1 MESWRERGFVPDS
14 DSEVDFDSQES
25 KVVNGRFEDVDG
37 GTGEVVA
44 PTAKLTV
51 PAAHDEA
58 NEGDSDGPG
67 DDGTDSVQNV
77 VLGSKDIGERT
88 PAVDKAEE
96 DSTMVDVR
104 KETSKG
110 DSGSVQGNQKNPAS
124 QNAPATRKVAD
135 SSSSSSGVTA
145 TNPST
150 PSTPRTQPQAGIWD
164 IPSSPDELQFDLQP
178 SRRRITYF
186 SKRKDSETQKNSP
199 TIDEAGTQLLNE
211 NDNISP
217 LSSPLSSLHSIRIG
231 EDDDSL
237 RDRQEGQKGTEITE
251 SQAPQ
256 NRDEPLLPFEIPDH
270 ILQEM
275 SQPMRRSLRQ
285 RNPIQLHPYLLE
297 DAKYRSLMKARGL
310 KPVRVPLHQ
319 AVHDTADE
327 SQSKDFE
334 PPSSSPVEDFQFPPS
349 SPTMDQPLPD
359 RHVHK
364 DSLHRRGLLADP
376 QLQGHLANGPD
387 ARPSKRRRVSRPED
401 AERRSLRNAA
411 RPKVVI
417 CQSPARPENN
427 SIYNIPSPPRSGSIS
442 STQTSQQAEG
452 FRFPLGFTPP
462 TLTTPVTEPRVN
474 GRNTLDSDMTDWLAG
489 PDEQV
494 SVDGGATNQS
504 QPNSDVDEGAP
515 EEDDEQVAVRALQR
529 KIKGVLP
536 ASWLRLD
543 QKNQKQGN
551 LPSTQRQRDRLA
563 SHRTEN
569 AKGVARKITKKNDS
583 RMVSTA
589 REPLASLSHLADD
602 DSGESTGAEGDMPA
616 DAHKKLAELFE
627 LDLPID
633 DDIAGDDIPEY
644 DHIDYMFPPIPRG
657 PTGPRSRKPS
667 EKRQR
672 TETGG
677 SHSHSHTKRPRLKRQ
692 TRITDPEY
700 GARNRKE
707 RAAPR
712 RLPRL
717 GILDAPDVAHRPRNE
732 QPQFLR
738 VAARGARSRKDMGRR
753 SPSRKFIKLG
763 SRLDTEDANK
773 ALGEWRKGK
782 LRQTQLPQIQTKLY
796 ARQPLLDRPV
806 NQSGVV
812 TNHSPHSK
820 ERGFLSDPKR
830 TAQVDMTDDALDETP
845 PDVPAIAPATEMD
858 ISSRPTPA
866 SGQQGRKW
874 VIRRNFAVSSL
885 KRDGPRPAEPEI
897 ADSGRNSASPSL
909 FQKTLALLNRDYRH
923 KPPTHRSL
931 PLHRYLANSLTPSL
945 PTKVQSDVSDEIPN
959 AATDASPTP
968 PSHNRRRQLKKRPPR
983 RLDLGALDSQG
994 LDTRASVAIMP
1005 ADGVVLGNSRSTIST
1020 GNGLK
1025 SFRRTYT
1032 VDFDIT
1038 PLCAGTFFHESTF
1051 IGSGQFSRSLKVE
1064 SRNMD
1069 VKSGLSRI
1077 KLRDQ
1082 CFRWGPWN
1090 DTVSSELGQV
1100 FDVMTEEIEKAAS
1113 ETAASVDQGTASH
1126 DACALYRSL
1135 VQYVTEH
1142 LSFEDPI
1149 DRMGFVKRTRSL
1161 IAKLNEQL
1169 SVMVLSDERQRDYLT
1184 QAASY
1189 NLVFANQAF
1198 QVACHAL
1205 VDGKL
1210 VHEISDMVKFAARR
1224 VLGFIAS
1231 RKAQIQMRRFLED
1244 SKYPTKREAG
1254 IQADQSVI
1262 EAYVIVRHVLQSM
1275 DELKGC
1281 FGELIA
1287 EAYLSARGNL
1297 SNSSDIDGFEDGWQS
1312 LFTTLPLNEFDSSGL
1327 VRIGAR
1333 FREAHDNWLMVKRL
1347 LSPVLDNYDTNAET
1361 QPISCNNYCRAL
1373 FRRCYHLIN
1382 GWGWRDCRPIM
1393 QLLYDFFAKRHLYDL
1408 KLEESYKSPSF
1419 LDELDRS
1426 PSFDVQPGDPS
1437 YHIFLKILATG
1448 LRFLPLSC
1456 DKKQIRNFAWR
1467 LLPNHDG
1474 RYPKEKPI
1482 SQSDLDAVRNHHDL
1496 LCTLYFAVPDGC
1508 RPRLEIIKTLVEPAI
1523 SHRETCNISI
1533 RAWSRLVRFKLSTD
1547 EDLSGLE
1554 PFADWHCYFLSEFLK
1569 QHSLARKEIEAQNAI
1584 EKSFSHEE
1592 VEKTISQNQRQIES
1606 LLTMALGVLQNAV
1619 RAAPTLEHARV
1630 VVSKAPIQAILGLF
1644 NPRVARV
1651 NAVVS
1656 EALQVIIAYLQKC
1669 NTNPVP
1675 AAKTTTVPV
1684 DEDSQEYG
1692 DWTDIEAIYGDESP
1706 PVGTGVEHVG
1716 SVFLPGVS
1724 RLVSNCFGEDHCPE
1738 DAILLNVV
1746 DCWTSIASVL
1756 VKHGLKHWDN
1766 YLGRYDGESWSS
1778 LRSTV
1783 QTRKFTPLFLASCIE
1798 RDPQCLSECRLLIL
1812 SMWLSS
1818 LVERISMLKFQHRL
1832 TEALLN
1838 LDTTD
1843 PLLHNLPFS
1852 KDRQIDRYSISLED
1866 LSQRR
1871 LSLLSSLLSNM
1882 RVHVQ
1887 DLEDT
1892 ESRELSSTRRD
1903 YRELIQRMMAS
1914 MKANYQELGNGGAS
1928 AQGAYVDFV
1937 HRIVG
1942 FLQQYSRDI
1951 CPIDSFFTDPTSFPL
1966 PSADPT
1972 YIVARLKSYEPKLCS
1987 EKVVKTLIV
1996 FVQGVSERAAIDGQ
2010 QVYLVDQLHKS
2021 MADIYETGDPCKPT
2035 LRAVLLQCVFSAYI
2049 ECAFSNPAAW
2059 LFSRPIIQTVSLVF
2073 KDLLFFMDIT
2083 DAMCRSSVL
2092 AILGSVFRSS
2102 YQAVRYITG
2111 TPRMLTDSAVIATL
2125 TSLVEMITSAIP
2137 VVDYIDRATDAGG
2150 CAVSQIGALRGLV
2163 LFVAS
2168 SLREQPLES
2177 EVLGVVHSFKAFDND
2192 DTTNPAVPSFFRDLR
2207 NAATHELQ
2215 AYLNDSWSRHQGK
2228 YYFTRRGGHQPQ
2240 EVQLEPSV
2248 AAEIERTPVA
2258 AFNQAVQT
2266 FLDTVRAVDL
2276 FDEAD

>member
-25 KVVNGRFEDVDG
+25 EVVNGWVEDGDG
-37 GTGEVVA
+37 GTDEVVA
-44 PTAKLTV
+44 PNAKLAA
-51 PAAHDEA
+51 PAHDEA
-58 NEGDSDGPG
+58 SQGERDGAG
-67 DDGTDSVQNV
+67 DDGIDKVQDV
-77 VLGSKDIGERT
+77 VLDSNDTEEST

-96 DSTMVDVR
+96 DSTMLDVR
-104 KETSKG
+104 KKTSQG
-110 DSGSVQGNQKNPAS
+110 DSGSVQGNQGSAAQS
-124 QNAPATRKVAD
+124 TPATRKMAD

-145 TNPST
+145 TNPNT

-186 SKRKDSETQKNSP
+186 SKRKDSQTQKNPP
-199 TIDEAGTQLLNE
+199 TIDEAETQLVTD
-211 NDNISP
+211 NDDISP
-217 LSSPLSSLHSIRIG
+217 LSSPPSSLHSIRLG
-231 EDDDSL
+231 EDDDSS
-237 RDRQEGQKGTEITE
+237 RDRQEGQKETETAE
-251 SQAPQ
+251 TQAPQ
-256 NRDEPLLPFEIPDH
+256 DREEPLPHFELPEA

-275 SQPMRRSLRQ
+275 SQPMRRALRQ

-327 SQSKDFE
+327 SQTKDFE

-349 SPTMDQPLPD
+349 SPALPD
-359 RHVHK
+359 RHDHK
-364 DSLHRRGLLADP
+364 DFLHRRGRLDP
-376 QLQGHLANGPD
+376 QVQSHFGSRTE

-401 AERRSLRNAA
+401 ADRPSLKHVPQ
-411 RPKVVI
+411 PKVVI
-417 CQSPARPENN
+417 GQSSPARPENN
-427 SIYNIPSPPRSGSIS
+427 SLFNIPSPPRSGSIS
-442 STQTSQQAEG
+442 STQTSQHVEG

-462 TLTTPVTEPRVN
+462 TLTTPVTEPRNAINSDVMDWST
-474 GRNTLDSDMTDWLAG
+474 GLDD
-489 PDEQV
+489 QV
-494 SVDGGATNQS
+494 SVDGGSATNQS
-504 QPNSDVDEGAP
+504 QPNSDIDEDAP
-515 EEDDEQVAVRALQR
+515 QEDDEQVAVRALQR

-543 QKNQKQGN
+543 QKNQRQEN

-563 SHRTEN
+563 SYRTEN
-569 AKGVARKITKKNDS
+569 AKGVARKITRKNDS
-583 RMVSTA
+583 RMDSTA

-602 DSGESTGAEGDMPA
+602 DSGDSTGAEEDMPA
-616 DAHKKLAELFE
+616 VDGHKKLAELFE
-627 LDLPID
+627 LDFPFD
-633 DDIAGDDIPEY
+633 EDIAGDDIPEY
-644 DHIDYMFPPIPRG
+644 DHIDYMFPPMPRG
-657 PTGPRSRKPS
+657 PTGPRNRKPGK
-667 EKRQR
+667 KRQR

-677 SHSHSHTKRPRLKRQ
+677 SVSHSQSKRPRLTRQ

-700 GARNRKE
+700 GARKE
-707 RAAPR
+707 RHAPR
-712 RLPRL
+712 HLPRL

-732 QPQFLR
+732 QPLFLR
-738 VAARGARSRKDMGRR
+738 VAARRARSRKDMGRR

-782 LRQTQLPQIQTKLY
+782 LRQTQLPQVQTKLH

-806 NQSGVV
+806 NRSGG
-812 TNHSPHSK
+812 TNHNPHLK
-820 ERGFLSDPKR
+820 ERGSLPDPKR
-830 TAQVDMTDDALDETP
+830 TTQVDLTDDALDETH
-845 PDVPAIAPATEMD
+845 PDLPAIAPTTERD
-858 ISSRPTPA
+858 ISSRQKPS

-874 VIRRNFAVSSL
+874 VVRRNFAVSSL
-885 KRDGPRPAEPEI
+885 KRNGPRPAEPEI
-897 ADSGRNSASPSL
+897 TDPSRISASPSL

-923 KPPTHRSL
+923 KHVSHPTHRSL
-931 PLHRYLANSLTPSL
+931 PLGRYLANSLTPPL
-945 PTKVQSDVSDEIPN
+945 PTSVQSDVPAEISN
-959 AATDASPTP
+959 AATDASPRAP
-968 PSHNRRRQLKKRPPR
+968 GHNRQRQLRKRPPR
-983 RLDLGALDSQG
+983 RLDLGALDSQRF
-994 LDTRASVAIMP
+994 DTGDSVTITP
-1005 ADGVVLGNSRSTIST
+1005 TDGVILEDSHSTIST
-1020 GNGLK
+1020 GNRLK

-1038 PLCAGTFFHESTF
+1038 PLCPGTFFHESTF
-1051 IGSGQFSRSLKVE
+1051 IGSGQFSRCLKVE

-1069 VKSGLSRI
+1069 VKAGLSHI

-1100 FDVMTEEIEKAAS
+1100 FDFMIEEIDTKAAAEIATS
-1113 ETAASVDQGTASH
+1113 IDQGTASH
-1126 DACALYRSL
+1126 GACALYRSL

-1142 LSFEDPI
+1142 LAFEDPI
-1149 DRMGFVKRTRSL
+1149 DRMGFVKRAQGL

-1169 SVMVLSDERQRDYLT
+1169 TAMVLDEHHRNYLT
-1184 QAASY
+1184 QMASY
-1189 NLVFANQAF
+1189 NLVFASQTF
-1198 QVACHAL
+1198 QLARHAL
-1205 VDGKL
+1205 IDVKIANEVSEMVKL
-1210 VHEISDMVKFAARR
+1210 VAGR

-1231 RKAQIQMRRFLED
+1231 RTAQIQMRTFLQD
-1244 SKYPTKREAG
+1244 NKSPTKREAG

-1287 EAYLSARGNL
+1287 EAYLSAAGDF
-1297 SNSSDIDGFEDGWQS
+1297 SNSRDIDGFESGWRS
-1312 LFTTLPLNEFDSSGL
+1312 LFTTLPLNEFDACGL

-1333 FREAHDNWLMVKRL
+1333 FRESHDNWLMVKRL
-1347 LSPVLDNYDTNAET
+1347 LSPVLDNYDINAAT
-1361 QPISCNNYCRAL
+1361 QPISCNNYCKAL

-1393 QLLYDFFAKRHLYDL
+1393 QLLYDFFAKQHLYDL
-1408 KLEESYKSPSF
+1408 KLEESYKSPAF
-1419 LDELDRS
+1419 LDELDRN

-1448 LRFLPLSC
+1448 LRFLALSG

-1508 RPRLEIIKTLVEPAI
+1508 RPRLEIIKTLVDPAI

-1547 EDLSGLE
+1547 EDVSGLE
-1554 PFADWHCYFLSEFLK
+1554 PFADWHCYLLSEFLK
-1569 QHSLARKEIEAQNAI
+1569 QHSLARKEIEAQNAL

-1606 LLTMALGVLQNAV
+1606 LLSMALGGLQNAV

-1630 VVSKAPIQAILGLF
+1630 LVSKVPVRAILGLF

-1651 NAVVS
+1651 NTVVS

-1669 NTNPVP
+1669 DASTVSGAKVP
-1675 AAKTTTVPV
+1675 TVPV

-1706 PVGTGVEHVG
+1706 PASKGVELVE
-1716 SVFLPGVS
+1716 SVFLPAVS

-1738 DAILLNVV
+1738 DAILQNVV

-1766 YLGRYDGESWSS
+1766 YLGPYDGESWSS

-1798 RDPQCLSECRLLIL
+1798 KDPQCLSECRLLIL

-1818 LVERISMLKFQHRL
+1818 LVERVSMLKFQHRL
-1832 TEALLN
+1832 TDALLN
-1838 LDTTD
+1838 LDTTNQ
-1843 PLLHNLPFS
+1843 LLHNLPFS
-1852 KDRQIDRYSISLED
+1852 KDRQNDRYSISLED

-1882 RVHVQ
+1882 RAHVQ

-1892 ESRELSSTRRD
+1892 ENRELSSTKRD

-2010 QVYLVDQLHKS
+2010 QVYLVDQLHTS
-2021 MADIYETGDPCKPT
+2021 MVDIYETGDPHKPT
-2035 LRAVLLQCVFSAYI
+2035 LRAILLQCVFSAYI
-2049 ECAFSNPAAW
+2049 ESAFTNPAAW
-2059 LFSRPIIQTVSLVF
+2059 LLSRPIIQTVSLVF
-2073 KDLLFFMDIT
+2073 KDLLFSMDIT
-2083 DAMCRSSVL
+2083 DAMSRSSVL
-2092 AILGSVFRSS
+2092 ATLGAVFRSS
-2102 YQAVRYITG
+2102 CQAFRYTTG
-2111 TPRMLTDSAVIATL
+2111 NPRMLTDSTVIATL
-2125 TSLVEMITSAIP
+2125 TSLVEMITSALP
-2137 VVDYIDRATDAGG
+2137 VVDYIDRATDVGG

-2168 SLREQPLES
+2168 SLREQPLAS
-2177 EVLGVVHSFKAFDND
+2177 EVFDLQSSKAFDD
-2192 DTTNPAVPSFFRDLR
+2192 DNTTNPAVPSFFHDLR
-2207 NAATHELQ
+2207 TAATHELQ
-2215 AYLNDSWSRHQGK
+2215 AYLNDSWSQHQGK

-2248 AAEIERTPVA
+2248 AVEIEQTPVV
-2258 AFNQAVQT
+2258 AFDGAVQT
-2266 FLDTVRAVDL
+2266 FLDTVRALDL
-2276 FDEAD
+2276 FDEADPPAGSS

>member
-14 DSEVDFDSQES
+14 DSEVDFDSQEL
-25 KVVNGRFEDVDG
+25 KVVIGRFEDGDG
-37 GTGEVVA
+37 GTEEVVA
-44 PTAKLTV
+44 PNVKLTAL
-51 PAAHDEA
+51 AADDET
-58 NEGDSDGPG
+58 NEGELDDAG
-67 DDGTDSVQNV
+67 DDGINKAQNE
-77 VLGSKDIGERT
+77 VLGLKDAEERT
-88 PAVDKAEE
+88 SAIDKAEE
-96 DSTMVDVR
+96 DSATTVDSR
-104 KETSKG
+104 KKTSQS
-110 DSGSVQGNQKNPAS
+110 DSGSVQGNQKDPAS
-124 QNAPATRKVAD
+124 QSAPATAKVPN
-135 SSSSSSGVTA
+135 SSPSSGGVTA
-145 TNPST
+145 MNPSA
-150 PSTPRTQPQAGIWD
+150 PSTPRTQPHAAIWD

-178 SRRRITYF
+178 SRRLVTYF
-186 SKRKDSETQKNSP
+186 SKKKDPETQKNSP
-199 TIDEAGTQLLNE
+199 TIDEAETQLVNE

-217 LSSPLSSLHSIRIG
+217 LSSPLSSLHSISLG
-231 EDDDSL
+231 EDDESL
-237 RDRQEGQKGTEITE
+237 RDRPEGHKETATTET
-251 SQAPQ
+251 QAPQ
-256 NRDEPLLPFEIPDH
+256 NREEPLPPFESSDR

-319 AVHDTADE
+319 AVHETADE
-327 SQSKDFE
+327 SQIKDFE

-349 SPTMDQPLPD
+349 SPIIDHPLPD
-359 RHVHK
+359 RHIHK
-364 DSLHRRGLLADP
+364 ESSHRRGRVDP
-376 QLQGHLANGPD
+376 QFQDHLANRPD
-387 ARPSKRRRVSRPED
+387 ARPSKRRRVSRPRNTD
-401 AERRSLRNAA
+401 RRSLKHAPQ
-411 RPKVVI
+411 PKVVI
-417 CQSPARPENN
+417 GQSPARPEHE
-427 SIYNIPSPPRSGSIS
+427 SIFNIPSPPRSGSIS
-442 STQTSQQAEG
+442 STQTSQHAEG

-474 GRNTLDSDMTDWLAG
+474 ARNAINSDMTDWSAG
-489 PDEQV
+489 ADDHV
-494 SVDGGATNQS
+494 SVDGKSATNES
-504 QPNSDVDEGAP
+504 QPNSDVSEDSS
-515 EEDDEQVAVRALQR
+515 EEDDELAVVRALQR

-543 QKNQKQGN
+543 QKNQKQGH

-563 SHRTEN
+563 SHRIEN

-583 RMVSTA
+583 RIDSTV

-602 DSGESTGAEGDMPA
+602 DSGESTGAEENMPGDA
-616 DAHKKLAELFE
+616 YKKLAELFE
-627 LDLPID
+627 LDLPFD
-633 DDIAGDDIPEY
+633 DDTAGDDIPESDY
-644 DHIDYMFPPIPRG
+644 VDYMFPPMPRG
-657 PTGPRSRKPS
+657 PTGPRTRNSGK
-667 EKRQR
+667 KRQR
-672 TETGG
+672 TERGS
-677 SHSHSHTKRPRLKRQ
+677 SHSHSRHKRPRLKRQ
-692 TRITDPEY
+692 TRITDPQY
-700 GARNRKE
+700 GARKE

-712 RLPRL
+712 QPPRL
-717 GILDAPDVAHRPRNE
+717 SILDAPDVAYRPRNE

-738 VAARGARSRKDMGRR
+738 VAARRARSRRDMGRR

-763 SRLDTEDANK
+763 SRLDTEDANRV
-773 ALGEWRKGK
+773 LGEWWKGK
-782 LRQTQLPQIQTKLY
+782 LRQTQLPRIQTERY
-796 ARQPLLDRPV
+796 MRQPLLDRPV
-806 NQSGVV
+806 NQSGVGA
-812 TNHSPHSK
+812 NHSPHSK
-820 ERGFLSDPKR
+820 RSFSPDPKR
-830 TAQVDMTDDALDETP
+830 IAQVDLTDDTPDEAQ
-845 PDVPAIAPATEMD
+845 PDVSTIAAITERD
-858 ISSRPTPA
+858 ISSRLKPT

-874 VIRRNFAVSSL
+874 VIRRNFAISSL
-885 KRDGPRPAEPEI
+885 KRTGPRPVEPEI
-897 ADSGRNSASPSL
+897 TDAGRNSASPSL

-923 KPPTHRSL
+923 KHLTHRSL
-931 PLHRYLANSLTPSL
+931 PLHRYLANSLTSSL
-945 PTKVQSDVSDEIPN
+945 PTKVQSDVSAGIPN
-959 AATDASPTP
+959 PATDASPTAT
-968 PSHNRRRQLKKRPPR
+968 SHNKRRQLKKRPPR

-994 LDTRASVAIMP
+994 VDTRDSGTSMP
-1005 ADGVVLGNSRSTIST
+1005 TDSLVLESSRSTTST
-1020 GNGLK
+1020 SNGLK

-1038 PLCAGTFFHESTF
+1038 PLCPGTFFHESTF
-1051 IGSGQFSRSLKVE
+1051 VGSGQFSRSLKVQ

-1069 VKSGLSRI
+1069 VKTGLARI

-1082 CFRWGPWN
+1082 IFRWGAWN

-1100 FDVMTEEIEKAAS
+1100 FDVIIEEIEKTVS
-1113 ETAASVDQGTASH
+1113 ETATNIDQGPASR

-1135 VQYVTEH
+1135 VQYTTEH
-1142 LSFEDPI
+1142 LTFEDPI
-1149 DRMGFVKRTRSL
+1149 DRLGFVKRVQSL

-1169 SVMVLSDERQRDYLT
+1169 TVALSDERHRDYLT
-1184 QAASY
+1184 QLASY
-1189 NLVFANQAF
+1189 NLVFASQAF
-1198 QVACHAL
+1198 QVACHPL
-1205 VDGKL
+1205 VDRKIA
-1210 VHEISDMVKFAARR
+1210 HESSDMVKFAARR
-1224 VLGFIAS
+1224 VLGFVGS
-1231 RKAQIQMRRFLED
+1231 RMAQLQMRTFLQNNK
-1244 SKYPTKREAG
+1244 SPTKREAG
-1254 IQADQSVI
+1254 IRADQSAL

-1287 EAYLSARGNL
+1287 EAYLSAGGDL
-1297 SNSSDIDGFEDGWQS
+1297 SNSSDIDGFENGWLS
-1312 LFTTLPLNEFDSSGL
+1312 LFISLPLNEFDSCGL

-1333 FREAHDNWLMVKRL
+1333 FQEAHDNWLMVKRL

-1408 KLEESYKSPSF
+1408 KLEESFKSPSF
-1419 LDELDRS
+1419 LDELDRN

-1437 YHIFLKILATG
+1437 FHIFLKILATG
-1448 LRFLPLSC
+1448 LRFLPLFC

-1496 LCTLYFAVPDGC
+1496 LCTLFFAVPDGC
-1508 RPRLEIIKTLVEPAI
+1508 RPRLEIIKTLVDPAI

-1554 PFADWHCYFLSEFLK
+1554 PFADWLCYFLGEFLR
-1569 QHSLARKEIEAQNAI
+1569 QHSIARKEIEAQNII
-1584 EKSFSHEE
+1584 ERFSQEE

-1606 LLTMALGVLQNAV
+1606 LLTIALGGLQSAV
-1619 RAAPTLEHARV
+1619 RASPTLEHARV
-1630 VVSKAPIQAILGLF
+1630 VLCKAPIRAILGLF
-1644 NPRVARV
+1644 NPRVARL
-1651 NAVVS
+1651 NTVVS

-1669 NTNPVP
+1669 NENPVA
-1675 AAKTTTVPV
+1675 AAKTTAVPV

-1692 DWTDIEAIYGDESP
+1692 DWTDIEAIYGGESP
-1706 PVGTGVEHVG
+1706 PVSRGVEHVE
-1716 SVFLPGVS
+1716 SIFLPAVS
-1724 RLVSNCFGEDHCPE
+1724 RLVSNCFGEDYCPE
-1738 DAILLNVV
+1738 DATLLKVV

-1766 YLGRYDGESWSS
+1766 YLGHYDGESWSS

-1798 RDPQCLSECRLLIL
+1798 KDPECLSECRHLIL

-1818 LVERISMLKFQHRL
+1818 LVERVSMLKFQHRL

-1838 LDTTD
+1838 LDTMN

-1852 KDRQIDRYSISLED
+1852 KDRQNDRYSISLDD
-1866 LSQRR
+1866 LGQRR

-1882 RVHVQ
+1882 RAHVQ
-1887 DLEDT
+1887 GLEDT

-1914 MKANYQELGNGGAS
+1914 MKANYQELGSGGAS

-1951 CPIDSFFTDPTSFPL
+1951 CPIDPFFTDPTSFPL

-2010 QVYLVDQLHKS
+2010 QVYLVDQLHTS

-2059 LFSRPIIQTVSLVF
+2059 LLSRPIIQTVSLVF
-2073 KDLLFFMDIT
+2073 RDLLFFMDIT

-2092 AILGSVFRSS
+2092 ASLGAVFRSS
-2102 YQAVRYITG
+2102 YQAFQYITG
-2111 TPRMLTDSAVIATL
+2111 YPLMPTDSTVIATL
-2125 TSLVEMITSAIP
+2125 TSLVEMVTSAIQ
-2137 VVDYIDRATDAGG
+2137 VVDYIDRATDMGG
-2150 CAVSQIGALRGLV
+2150 CVISQIGALRELV
-2163 LFVAS
+2163 LFVTS
-2168 SLREQPLES
+2168 SLREQSLAS
-2177 EVLGVVHSFKAFDND
+2177 EVMDRGHSSKVFDNVH
-2192 DTTNPAVPSFFRDLR
+2192 TTNHAVPSFFHDLR
-2207 NAATHELQ
+2207 TAATHELQ
-2215 AYLNDSWSRHQGK
+2215 AYLSDSWSQHQGK

-2240 EVQLEPSV
+2240 EVHLEPSV
-2248 AAEIERTPVA
+2248 AAEIESTPVA
-2258 AFNQAVQT
+2258 AFDQAVQT

>member
-25 KVVNGRFEDVDG
+25 KVVNGRVEDGDG
-37 GTGEVVA
+37 GTEEVVT
-44 PTAKLTV
+44 PNAKLTA
-51 PAAHDEA
+51 PAAHEEA
-58 NEGDSDGPG
+58 NEGERDGAG
-67 DDGTDSVQNV
+67 DDGTDEAQNV
-77 VLGSKDIGERT
+77 VLGSKDTEEST
-88 PAVDKAEE
+88 PTVEKAEE
-96 DSTMVDVR
+96 DSTMVDRSMPAAR
-104 KETSKG
+104 K
-110 DSGSVQGNQKNPAS
+110 A
-124 QNAPATRKVAD
+124 AD

-186 SKRKDSETQKNSP
+186 SKRKDPEPQKNSP
-199 TIDEAGTQLLNE
+199 TINEAETQLVNE

-217 LSSPLSSLHSIRIG
+217 LSSPLSYLHSIRLG

-237 RDRQEGQKGTEITE
+237 RGRQEGQKGTEATE
-251 SQAPQ
+251 TQAPQ
-256 NRDEPLLPFEIPDH
+256 NREEPLLPFEIPDH

-310 KPVRVPLHQ
+310 KPVRVPHHQ

-327 SQSKDFE
+327 SQSKEFE
-334 PPSSSPVEDFQFPPS
+334 PPSSSPIEDFQFPPS
-349 SPTMDQPLPD
+349 SPAMDPPLPD
-359 RHVHK
+359 RYVHE
-364 DSLHRRGLLADP
+364 DSLHRRGRLDS
-376 QLQGHLANGPD
+376 QGHLADRPD

-401 AERRSLRNAA
+401 AERRSLKHALQ
-411 RPKVVI
+411 PKVVI

-427 SIYNIPSPPRSGSIS
+427 SVFNIPSPPRSGSLS
-442 STQTSQQAEG
+442 STQTSQHAEG

-474 GRNTLDSDMTDWLAG
+474 GRNAINSDMTDWLAG
-489 PDEQV
+489 ADDQV
-494 SVDGGATNQS
+494 SVDGEATNQS
-504 QPNSDVDEGAP
+504 QLNSDVDEDAP

-543 QKNQKQGN
+543 QKNQRQEN

-569 AKGVARKITKKNDS
+569 AKGVAKKITKKNDS
-583 RMVSTA
+583 RMASTA

-602 DSGESTGAEGDMPA
+602 DSGESTGAEEDMPA
-616 DAHKKLAELFE
+616 VDAHKKLAELFE
-627 LDLPID
+627 LDFPFD
-633 DDIAGDDIPEY
+633 DDIAGDDIPES

-657 PTGPRSRKPS
+657 PTDPRSRKPGK
-667 EKRQR
+667 KRQR
-672 TETGG
+672 TETGS

-700 GARNRKE
+700 GARKE
-707 RAAPR
+707 RDAPR

-717 GILDAPDVAHRPRNE
+717 GILDAPDVAHRPREE

-738 VAARGARSRKDMGRR
+738 VAARRARSRKDMGRR

-773 ALGEWRKGK
+773 SLGEWRKGK
-782 LRQTQLPQIQTKLY
+782 LRQTQLPQVQTKLY
-796 ARQPLLDRPV
+796 ARPPLLDRPV
-806 NQSGVV
+806 NQSAVV
-812 TNHSPHSK
+812 ANHNPHSK
-820 ERGFLSDPKR
+820 ERGFLPGPKR
-830 TAQVDMTDDALDETP
+830 AAQVDLTDVAPDETRP
-845 PDVPAIAPATEMD
+845 EVPAIAPTTEKD
-858 ISSRPTPA
+858 ISSRPKPA
-866 SGQQGRKW
+866 SEQQGRKW

-885 KRDGPRPAEPEI
+885 KRNGPRPAEPEI
-897 ADSGRNSASPSL
+897 TDASRNSASPSL
-909 FQKTLALLNRDYRH
+909 FQKTLAQLNRDYRH
-923 KPPTHRSL
+923 KHPTHRSL

-945 PTKVQSDVSDEIPN
+945 PTGVQSDVPAEIPN
-959 AATDASPTP
+959 AATDALPTTP
-968 PSHNRRRQLKKRPPR
+968 GHNRRRQLKKRPPR
-983 RLDLGALDSQG
+983 RLDLAALDGQEV
-994 LDTRASVAIMP
+994 DTRDSVTIIP
-1005 ADGVVLGNSRSTIST
+1005 ADGVVLENSRPTISN

-1038 PLCAGTFFHESTF
+1038 PLCPGTFFHETTF

-1069 VKSGLSRI
+1069 AKTDLSRI
-1077 KLRDQ
+1077 KLGDQ
-1082 CFRWGPWN
+1082 CFRWGSWN

-1100 FDVMTEEIEKAAS
+1100 FDVMIEEIETNAAS
-1113 ETAASVDQGTASH
+1113 EIATGIGQETASP
-1126 DACALYRSL
+1126 DVCALYRSL

-1142 LSFEDPI
+1142 LAFEDPI
-1149 DRMGFVKRTRSL
+1149 DRMGFVKRSQSL

-1169 SVMVLSDERQRDYLT
+1169 TAMVLSDERQRDYLT
-1184 QAASY
+1184 RIASY
-1189 NLVFANQAF
+1189 NLVFASQTF
-1198 QVACHAL
+1198 QVARHAL
-1205 VDGKL
+1205 VDGKIAY
-1210 VHEISDMVKFAARR
+1210 EISDLVKFAARR

-1231 RKAQIQMRRFLED
+1231 RTAQIQMRTFLQD
-1244 SKYPTKREAG
+1244 NKSLTNREAG
-1254 IQADQSVI
+1254 IQADQSAI
-1262 EAYVIVRHVLQSM
+1262 EAYVIVRHVLLSM
-1275 DELKGC
+1275 DELKRC
-1281 FGELIA
+1281 FDELIA
-1287 EAYLSARGNL
+1287 EAYLSAGGDS
-1297 SNSSDIDGFEDGWQS
+1297 SNSRDVDGFENGWQS
-1312 LFTTLPLNEFDSSGL
+1312 LFTTLPLNEFDSCGL

-1347 LSPVLDNYDTNAET
+1347 LLPVLDNYDTNAET

-1382 GWGWRDCRPIM
+1382 GWGWRDCRSIM

-1419 LDELDRS
+1419 LDELDRN
-1426 PSFDVQPGDPS
+1426 PSFDVQSGDPS

-1448 LRFLPLSC
+1448 LQFLPLSC

-1508 RPRLEIIKTLVEPAI
+1508 RPRLEIIKTLVDPAI

-1547 EDLSGLE
+1547 EEVSGLE
-1554 PFADWHCYFLSEFLK
+1554 PFADWHCYFLNEFLK

-1584 EKSFSHEE
+1584 EKSFSHDE

-1606 LLTMALGVLQNAV
+1606 LLTVALGGLQNAV

-1630 VVSKAPIQAILGLF
+1630 VVSKAPVRAILGLF

-1669 NTNPVP
+1669 NANTVP
-1675 AAKTTTVPV
+1675 AGKAPTVPV

-1706 PVGTGVEHVG
+1706 PASKGVEHVE
-1716 SVFLPGVS
+1716 SVFLPAVS

-1766 YLGRYDGESWSS
+1766 YLGHYDGESWSS

-1812 SMWLSS
+1812 STWLSS
-1818 LVERISMLKFQHRL
+1818 LVERVSMLKFQHRL
-1832 TEALLN
+1832 TVALLN

-1852 KDRQIDRYSISLED
+1852 KDRQNDRYSISLED

-1882 RVHVQ
+1882 RGHVQ

-1892 ESRELSSTRRD
+1892 ESRELSSTKRD

-1966 PSADPT
+1966 PSGDPT

-1987 EKVVKTLIV
+1987 EKVVKSLIV

-2010 QVYLVDQLHKS
+2010 QVYLVDQLHTS
-2021 MADIYETGDPCKPT
+2021 MADIYETGDSYKPT
-2035 LRAVLLQCVFSAYI
+2035 LRAILLQCVFSAYI
-2049 ECAFSNPAAW
+2049 ECAFTNPAAW
-2059 LFSRPIIQTVSLVF
+2059 LLTRPIIQTVSLVF
-2073 KDLLFFMDIT
+2073 QDLLFFMDIT

-2092 AILGSVFRSS
+2092 AILGAVFRSS

-2111 TPRMLTDSAVIATL
+2111 TPRRITDSTVIATL
-2125 TSLVEMITSAIP
+2125 TSLVEMITSALP
-2137 VVDYIDRATDAGG
+2137 VVDYIDRATDVGG
-2150 CAVSQIGALRGLV
+2150 CAVLQIGALRGLV

-2168 SLREQPLES
+2168 SLREQPLAS
-2177 EVLGVVHSFKAFDND
+2177 EVLDRVQPFKAFDND
-2192 DTTNPAVPSFFRDLR
+2192 DTTNPAVPSFFHDLR
-2207 NAATHELQ
+2207 TAATHELQ
-2215 AYLNDSWSRHQGK
+2215 SYLTDSWSQHQGK

-2258 AFNQAVQT
+2258 AFDQAVQT

>member
-14 DSEVDFDSQES
+14 DSEVEFDSQES
-25 KVVNGRFEDVDG
+25 KVVNWRVEDGDG
-37 GTGEVVA
+37 GIEEVVA
-44 PTAKLTV
+44 PNAKHTA
-51 PAAHDEA
+51 PAAAHDEA
-58 NEGDSDGPG
+58 NEGGSDGAG
-67 DDGTDSVQNV
+67 DNGTEKAQNV
-77 VLGSKDIGERT
+77 VLGSKDNEEST
-88 PAVDKAEE
+88 PNIDKAEE
-96 DSTMVDVR
+96 DATMVDVR
-104 KETSKG
+104 KKTSQDG
-110 DSGSVQGNQKNPAS
+110 SSSVQGSQKDPAGQS
-124 QNAPATRKVAD
+124 MPSAREVAE

-186 SKRKDSETQKNSP
+186 SKKKDPETQNNSS
-199 TIDEAGTQLLNE
+199 TINDAETQLVNE
-211 NDNISP
+211 NVNISP
-217 LSSPLSSLHSIRIG
+217 LSSPLSSLHSIPLG

-237 RDRQEGQKGTEITE
+237 RDRQEGQKETEATE
-251 SQAPQ
+251 TQAPQ
-256 NRDEPLLPFEIPDH
+256 NREEPLLPFEIPDH

-310 KPVRVPLHQ
+310 KPVRVPHNQ

-349 SPTMDQPLPD
+349 SPATDPPLPD
-359 RHVHK
+359 RYVHE
-364 DSLHRRGLLADP
+364 DSLHRRGRLDP
-376 QLQGHLANGPD
+376 EGHLANRPD

-401 AERRSLRNAA
+401 AERLSLKHAPQ
-411 RPKVVI
+411 PKVVI
-417 CQSPARPENN
+417 CRSPARPENN
-427 SIYNIPSPPRSGSIS
+427 SIFNIPSPPRSGSIS
-442 STQTSQQAEG
+442 STQTSQHAEG

-462 TLTTPVTEPRVN
+462 TLTTPVTETRVN
-474 GRNTLDSDMTDWLAG
+474 GRNAINSDMTDWLAG
-489 PDEQV
+489 ADDQV
-494 SVDGGATNQS
+494 SVDGEATNQS
-504 QPNSDVDEGAP
+504 QPNTDVDEDAP
-515 EEDDEQVAVRALQR
+515 EEDDELAAARALQR
-529 KIKGVLP
+529 KIRGVLP

-543 QKNQKQGN
+543 QKNQRQEN
-551 LPSTQRQRDRLA
+551 LPSTQRQRERFA

-583 RMVSTA
+583 RMDSTA

-602 DSGESTGAEGDMPA
+602 DSGESTGPEEDMPA
-616 DAHKKLAELFE
+616 VDAHKKLAELFN
-627 LDLPID
+627 LDLPFD
-633 DDIAGDDIPEY
+633 DDIAGDDIPES
-644 DHIDYMFPPIPRG
+644 DHIDYMLPPIPRG
-657 PTGPRSRKPS
+657 PTGPRSRKPDK
-667 EKRQR
+667 KRQR
-672 TETGG
+672 TEIGG
-677 SHSHSHTKRPRLKRQ
+677 SHSHNRNKRPRLKRQ

-700 GARNRKE
+700 GARKE
-707 RAAPR
+707 REGTR

-717 GILDAPDVAHRPRNE
+717 GILDAPDVAHQPREE

-738 VAARGARSRKDMGRR
+738 VAARRARSRKDMGRR

-782 LRQTQLPQIQTKLY
+782 LRQTQLPQVQTKLY
-796 ARQPLLDRPV
+796 ARPPLLDRPV
-806 NQSGVV
+806 NQSAVIA
-812 TNHSPHSK
+812 NHNPHSK
-820 ERGFLSDPKR
+820 ERGFLPDPKR
-830 TAQVDMTDDALDETP
+830 TAQVDLTDDAPDETR
-845 PDVPAIAPATEMD
+845 PDVPAIAPTTERD
-858 ISSRPTPA
+858 ISPRPKPA

-874 VIRRNFAVSSL
+874 VIHRNFAVSSL
-885 KRDGPRPAEPEI
+885 KRNGPRPAEPEI
-897 ADSGRNSASPSL
+897 TDASRNSASPSL
-909 FQKTLALLNRDYRH
+909 FQKTLAQLNRDYRH
-923 KPPTHRSL
+923 KHPTHRSL
-931 PLHRYLANSLTPSL
+931 PLDRYLANNPTPSL
-945 PTKVQSDVSDEIPN
+945 PTRVQPDEIPN

-968 PSHNRRRQLKKRPPR
+968 PGHTRRRKLKKRPPR
-983 RLDLGALDSQG
+983 RLDLAALDGQEV
-994 LDTRASVAIMP
+994 DTRDSVTIMP
-1005 ADGVVLGNSRSTIST
+1005 ADGVILETSRSTVST

-1032 VDFDIT
+1032 VDFDVT
-1038 PLCAGTFFHESTF
+1038 PLCPGTFFHESTF

-1077 KLRDQ
+1077 KFRDQ

-1100 FDVMTEEIEKAAS
+1100 FDVMIEEMETNAAS
-1113 ETAASVDQGTASH
+1113 EISTGIDQETASH
-1126 DACALYRSL
+1126 DVCALYRSL

-1142 LSFEDPI
+1142 LAFEDPI
-1149 DRMGFVKRTRSL
+1149 DRMGFVKRSQSL
-1161 IAKLNEQL
+1161 ITKLNEQL
-1169 SVMVLSDERQRDYLT
+1169 AAMVLSDERQRDYLT
-1184 QAASY
+1184 RFASY
-1189 NLVFANQAF
+1189 NLVFASQAF

-1205 VDGKL
+1205 VDGKTA
-1210 VHEISDMVKFAARR
+1210 HEISDMVKIAARR

-1231 RKAQIQMRRFLED
+1231 RTAQIQMRAFLQD
-1244 SKYPTKREAG
+1244 NKSPTKREAG

-1262 EAYVIVRHVLQSM
+1262 EAYVIMRHVLQSM

-1287 EAYLSARGNL
+1287 EAYLSAGGDT
-1297 SNSSDIDGFEDGWQS
+1297 SNSRDIDGFENGWQS
-1312 LFTTLPLNEFDSSGL
+1312 LFTTLPLNEFDSCGL

-1347 LSPVLDNYDTNAET
+1347 LSPVLDNYDINAET
-1361 QPISCNNYCRAL
+1361 QPISCNNYCRAV

-1419 LDELDRS
+1419 LDGLDRN

-1508 RPRLEIIKTLVEPAI
+1508 RPRLEIIKTLVDPAI

-1554 PFADWHCYFLSEFLK
+1554 PFADWHCFFLNEFLK

-1584 EKSFSHEE
+1584 ENSFSHDE

-1606 LLTMALGVLQNAV
+1606 LLTMALGGLQSAV
-1619 RAAPTLEHARV
+1619 RSAPTLDHARV
-1630 VVSKAPIQAILGLF
+1630 VVSKAPIRAILGLF
-1644 NPRVARV
+1644 NPRVAHV

-1656 EALQVIIAYLQKC
+1656 EALRVIIAYLQKC
-1669 NTNPVP
+1669 DANPVP
-1675 AAKTTTVPV
+1675 AAKAPTVPV

-1692 DWTDIEAIYGDESP
+1692 DWTDIEAIYGGETP
-1706 PVGTGVEHVG
+1706 PPSKGIEHVE
-1716 SVFLPGVS
+1716 SVFLPAVS

-1766 YLGRYDGESWSS
+1766 YLGHYDGESWSS

-1818 LVERISMLKFQHRL
+1818 LVERVSMLKFQHRL

-1852 KDRQIDRYSISLED
+1852 KDRQNHRYSISLED

-1882 RVHVQ
+1882 RAHVQ

-1892 ESRELSSTRRD
+1892 ENRELSSTRRD

-1987 EKVVKTLIV
+1987 EKVVKTLTV

-2010 QVYLVDQLHKS
+2010 QVYLVDQLHTS
-2021 MADIYETGDPCKPT
+2021 MADIYETGDPYKPT
-2035 LRAVLLQCVFSAYI
+2035 LRAILLQCVFPAYI
-2049 ECAFSNPAAW
+2049 ECAFTNPAAW
-2059 LFSRPIIQTVSLVF
+2059 LLSRPIIQTVSLVF

-2083 DAMCRSSVL
+2083 DAMCRHSVL
-2092 AILGSVFRSS
+2092 AILGAVFRSS
-2102 YQAVRYITG
+2102 YRAFRYITA
-2111 TPRMLTDSAVIATL
+2111 TPRMLTDSTVMATL

-2137 VVDYIDRATDAGG
+2137 VVDYIDRATDVRV
-2150 CAVSQIGALRGLV
+2150 CAVSQIAALHGLV
-2163 LFVAS
+2163 LLVTS
-2168 SLREQPLES
+2168 SLREEPLAS
-2177 EVLGVVHSFKAFDND
+2177 ETFDLVQSSKAFDND
-2192 DTTNPAVPSFFRDLR
+2192 ATSNPAVPSFFWDLR
-2207 NAATHELQ
+2207 TAATHELQ
-2215 AYLNDSWSRHQGK
+2215 AYLNDSWSQHQGK
-2228 YYFTRRGGHQPQ
+2228 YYFTRRGGQQPQ

-2248 AAEIERTPVA
+2248 AAEIEQTPAVA
-2258 AFNQAVQT
+2258 FDEAVQT

>member
-25 KVVNGRFEDVDG
+25 KVVNGRFEDGDG
-37 GTGEVVA
+37 GTEEVVTPNA
-44 PTAKLTV
+44 NITA

-58 NEGDSDGPG
+58 DEGESDGAG
-67 DDGTDSVQNV
+67 DYDIDKAQNV
-77 VLGSKDIGERT
+77 VLGSKDAEDSK
-88 PAVDKAEE
+88 PAVGKAEK

-104 KETSKG
+104 KKTSQD
-110 DSGSVQGNQKNPAS
+110 DSGSVRGSQKDSAGQSMPG
-124 QNAPATRKVAD
+124 TREVAE

-186 SKRKDSETQKNSP
+186 SKRKDFGTQNNTP
-199 TIDEAGTQLLNE
+199 TIDEGETLLVNE

-217 LSSPLSSLHSIRIG
+217 LSSPLSSLHSIRLG

-237 RDRQEGQKGTEITE
+237 RDRQEGQMATEATE
-251 SQAPQ
+251 TQAPQ
-256 NRDEPLLPFEIPDH
+256 NQEEPLLPFEIPEH

-319 AVHDTADE
+319 AVQDTADE

-334 PPSSSPVEDFQFPPS
+334 PPSSSPVEDFQLPPS
-349 SPTMDQPLPD
+349 SSAMDPPLPN

-364 DSLHRRGLLADP
+364 DSLHRRGRLEP
-376 QLQGHLANGPD
+376 QLPGHLADGPD

-401 AERRSLRNAA
+401 AERRSLEHAPQ
-411 RPKVVI
+411 PKVVI

-427 SIYNIPSPPRSGSIS
+427 SIFNIPSPPRSGSIS
-442 STQTSQQAEG
+442 STQTSQHAEG

-462 TLTTPVTEPRVN
+462 TLTTPVTEPRVS
-474 GRNTLDSDMTDWLAG
+474 GRNAINSDMTDWLAG
-489 PDEQV
+489 ADDQV
-494 SVDGGATNQS
+494 SVDGESATNQS
-504 QPNSDVDEGAP
+504 QPNSDVDEDAP
-515 EEDDEQVAVRALQR
+515 EEDDEQAAVRALQR

-543 QKNQKQGN
+543 QKVQKQDN

-583 RMVSTA
+583 RMDISA
-589 REPLASLSHLADD
+589 KEPLASLSHLADD
-602 DSGESTGAEGDMPA
+602 DSGESTGAEEDMPA
-616 DAHKKLAELFE
+616 VDAHKQLAELFK
-627 LDLPID
+627 LDLPFD
-633 DDIAGDDIPEY
+633 DDIAGDDIPES

-657 PTGPRSRKPS
+657 PTGPRSRKLGK
-667 EKRQR
+667 KRQR
-672 TETGG
+672 TETSG
-677 SHSHSHTKRPRLKRQ
+677 SHSHSHNKRPRLKRQ

-700 GARNRKE
+700 GARKE
-707 RAAPR
+707 RDAPR

-717 GILDAPDVAHRPRNE
+717 GILDAPDVAHRPRE
-732 QPQFLR
+732 EMPQFLR
-738 VAARGARSRKDMGRR
+738 VAARRARSRKDMGRR

-773 ALGEWRKGK
+773 ALSEWRRGK
-782 LRQTQLPQIQTKLY
+782 LRQTQLPRVQTKLY
-796 ARQPLLDRPV
+796 ARQPLLDRAV
-806 NQSGVV
+806 NQSAVV
-812 TNHSPHSK
+812 TDRNPHLK
-820 ERGFLSDPKR
+820 ERGSLPDPKR
-830 TAQVDMTDDALDETP
+830 TAQDDLTDDAPDETR
-845 PDVPAIAPATEMD
+845 PDVPTIAPTTARE
-858 ISSRPTPA
+858 ISSRPKPA

-885 KRDGPRPAEPEI
+885 KRNGPRPAEPEI
-897 ADSGRNSASPSL
+897 TDASRNSASPSL
-909 FQKTLALLNRDYRH
+909 FQKTLAQLNRDYRH
-923 KPPTHRSL
+923 KHPTHRSL
-931 PLHRYLANSLTPSL
+931 PLDRYLANSLTPSI
-945 PTKVQSDVSDEIPN
+945 PTRVQSDVPAEIPN
-959 AATDASPTP
+959 AATDASLTP
-968 PSHNRRRQLKKRPPR
+968 PGHNRRRQLKKRPPR
-983 RLDLGALDSQG
+983 RIDLDVLNSQG
-994 LDTRASVAIMP
+994 VDTRDSVTIMP
-1005 ADGVVLGNSRSTIST
+1005 ADGVVLENSRSTIST

-1038 PLCAGTFFHESTF
+1038 PLCPGTFFHEYTF

-1069 VKSGLSRI
+1069 VKTGLSRI
-1077 KLRDQ
+1077 ALRDQ

-1100 FDVMTEEIEKAAS
+1100 FDVMIEEIEKATS
-1113 ETAASVDQGTASH
+1113 ETATSIDRGTASH

-1135 VQYVTEH
+1135 VQYVTEQ
-1142 LSFEDPI
+1142 LAFEDPI
-1149 DRMGFVKRTRSL
+1149 DRLGFVKRTQSL

-1169 SVMVLSDERQRDYLT
+1169 TAMVLSDERQRDYLT
-1184 QAASY
+1184 QIASY
-1189 NLVFANQAF
+1189 NLVFASQSF
-1198 QVACHAL
+1198 QVAQHTL
-1205 VDGKL
+1205 VDGKIAYEL
-1210 VHEISDMVKFAARR
+1210 SELVKFAARR
-1224 VLGFIAS
+1224 VLGFIAN
-1231 RKAQIQMRRFLED
+1231 RTAQIQMRTFLQD
-1244 SKYPTKREAG
+1244 NKSPTKREAG
-1254 IQADQSVI
+1254 IQADQPII
-1262 EAYVIVRHVLQSM
+1262 EAYVIVRHVLLSM
-1275 DELKGC
+1275 DEPKQCL
-1281 FGELIA
+1281 GELIA
-1287 EAYLSARGNL
+1287 EAYLSAGGDS
-1297 SNSSDIDGFEDGWQS
+1297 SNRRDIDGFENGWQS
-1312 LFTTLPLNEFDSSGL
+1312 LLTTLPLNEFDSCGL
-1327 VRIGAR
+1327 VRTGAR

-1347 LSPVLDNYDTNAET
+1347 LSPVLDNYDANAET

-1419 LDELDRS
+1419 LDELDRN
-1426 PSFDVQPGDPS
+1426 PSFDVQPDDPS

-1508 RPRLEIIKTLVEPAI
+1508 RPRLEIIKTLVDPAI

-1554 PFADWHCYFLSEFLK
+1554 PFADWHCYFLNEFLK

-1584 EKSFSHEE
+1584 EKSFSHDE
-1592 VEKTISQNQRQIES
+1592 VEKIISQNQRQIES
-1606 LLTMALGVLQNAV
+1606 LLTMALGGLQNAV

-1630 VVSKAPIQAILGLF
+1630 VVSKAPVRAILGLF

-1669 NTNPVP
+1669 NAHPVP
-1675 AAKTTTVPV
+1675 AAKAPTVPV

-1692 DWTDIEAIYGDESP
+1692 DWTDIEAIYGGENP
-1706 PVGTGVEHVG
+1706 PPSKGIEHVE
-1716 SVFLPGVS
+1716 SVFLPAVS

-1746 DCWTSIASVL
+1746 DCWTSIASAL

-1766 YLGRYDGESWSS
+1766 YLGHYDGESWSS

-1812 SMWLSS
+1812 RMWLSS
-1818 LVERISMLKFQHRL
+1818 LVERVSMLKFQHRL

-1838 LDTTD
+1838 LDTAD

-1852 KDRQIDRYSISLED
+1852 KDRQNDRYSISLED

-1882 RVHVQ
+1882 RAHVQ

-1892 ESRELSSTRRD
+1892 ENRELSSTRRD

-2010 QVYLVDQLHKS
+2010 QVYLVDQLHTS
-2021 MADIYETGDPCKPT
+2021 MADIYETGDPYKPT
-2035 LRAVLLQCVFSAYI
+2035 LRAILLQCVFSAYI
-2049 ECAFSNPAAW
+2049 ECSFSNPAAW
-2059 LFSRPIIQTVSLVF
+2059 LLSRPIIQTVSLVF

-2092 AILGSVFRSS
+2092 AVLGAVFRSS
-2102 YQAVRYITG
+2102 YHACRYITA
-2111 TPRMLTDSAVIATL
+2111 TPRMLTDSTVIATL

-2137 VVDYIDRATDAGG
+2137 VVDYIDRATDVGG
-2150 CAVSQIGALRGLV
+2150 CAVSQIGALRGLL

-2168 SLREQPLES
+2168 SLRERPPAS
-2177 EVLGVVHSFKAFDND
+2177 EVLDRVQPSKAFDND
-2192 DTTNPAVPSFFRDLR
+2192 NTTNPAVPSFFHDLR
-2207 NAATHELQ
+2207 TAATHELQ
-2215 AYLNDSWSRHQGK
+2215 AYLNESWSQHQGK

-2248 AAEIERTPVA
+2248 AAEIEQTPVA
-2258 AFNQAVQT
+2258 AFDRAVQT
-2266 FLDTVRAVDL
+2266 FLDTVRTVDL

>member
-14 DSEVDFDSQES
+14 DSEVDFDSQEL

-37 GTGEVVA
+37 GTEEVVA
-44 PTAKLTV
+44 PNAKLTA
-51 PAAHDEA
+51 PAADDET
-58 NEGDSDGPG
+58 NEGELDVAG
-67 DDGTDSVQNV
+67 DDGIDKAQNEL
-77 VLGSKDIGERT
+77 LGLKNAEEST

-96 DSTMVDVR
+96 DSATVDSR
-104 KETSKG
+104 KKTSQS
-110 DSGSVQGNQKNPAS
+110 DSGSVQGKQKDPAS
-124 QNAPATRKVAD
+124 QSASATAKVPD
-135 SSSSSSGVTA
+135 SSPSSSGVTA

-150 PSTPRTQPQAGIWD
+150 TPSTPRTQPPAGIWD

-178 SRRRITYF
+178 SRRRVTYF
-186 SKRKDSETQKNSP
+186 SKRKDPETQKNSP
-199 TIDEAGTQLLNE
+199 TVDEAETQLVNE

-217 LSSPLSSLHSIRIG
+217 LSSPLSSLRSICLG
-231 EDDDSL
+231 EDDESL
-237 RDRQEGQKGTEITE
+237 RDRQEGQKGTETTE
-251 SQAPQ
+251 TQAPQ
-256 NRDEPLLPFEIPDH
+256 NREEPLLPFEIPDH

-319 AVHDTADE
+319 AVHETADE

-364 DSLHRRGLLADP
+364 DSLHRRGRLDP
-376 QLQGHLANGPD
+376 QLQDHLANRPD
-387 ARPSKRRRVSRPED
+387 ARPSKRRRVSRPGD
-401 AERRSLRNAA
+401 ADRRSLKHAPQ
-411 RPKVVI
+411 PKVVI
-417 CQSPARPENN
+417 GQSPARPEHH
-427 SIYNIPSPPRSGSIS
+427 SIFNIPSPPRSGSIS
-442 STQTSQQAEG
+442 STQTSQHAEG

-474 GRNTLDSDMTDWLAG
+474 ARNAINSDMTDWLAG
-489 PDEQV
+489 ADDQV
-494 SVDGGATNQS
+494 SVDGESATNES
-504 QPNSDVDEGAP
+504 QPNSDVDEDAP

-551 LPSTQRQRDRLA
+551 LPSTQRQRDRQA

-583 RMVSTA
+583 RMDSTA

-602 DSGESTGAEGDMPA
+602 DSGESTGAEESMPG

-627 LDLPID
+627 LDLPFD
-633 DDIAGDDIPEY
+633 DDIAGDDIPES
-644 DHIDYMFPPIPRG
+644 DHIDYMFPPMPRG
-657 PTGPRSRKPS
+657 PTGPRSRNPGK
-667 EKRQR
+667 KRQR

-677 SHSHSHTKRPRLKRQ
+677 SHSHSHHKRPRLKRQ

-700 GARNRKE
+700 GARKE

-712 RLPRL
+712 QLSRL

-738 VAARGARSRKDMGRR
+738 VAARRARSRKDMGRR

-773 ALGEWRKGK
+773 ALGEWWKGK

-806 NQSGVV
+806 NQSGVG

-820 ERGFLSDPKR
+820 KRGFLPDPKR
-830 TAQVDMTDDALDETP
+830 TAQVDLTGDAPDETQ
-845 PDVPAIAPATEMD
+845 PDLLAIAATTERD
-858 ISSRPTPA
+858 TSSRLKPA

-885 KRDGPRPAEPEI
+885 KRNGPRPAEPEI
-897 ADSGRNSASPSL
+897 TDASRNSASPSL

-923 KPPTHRSL
+923 KHPTHRSL
-931 PLHRYLANSLTPSL
+931 PLDRYLANSLTPSL
-945 PTKVQSDVSDEIPN
+945 PTKVQSDVSAEIPN
-959 AATDASPTP
+959 PATDASPTAP
-968 PSHNRRRQLKKRPPR
+968 GHNRRRQLKKRPPR

-994 LDTRASVAIMP
+994 FDARDSGTTMP
-1005 ADGVVLGNSRSTIST
+1005 ADSVVLELSRSTTST
-1020 GNGLK
+1020 SNGLK
-1025 SFRRTYT
+1025 TFRRTYT

-1038 PLCAGTFFHESTF
+1038 PLCPGTFFHESTF
-1051 IGSGQFSRSLKVE
+1051 VGSGQFSRSLKVE

-1069 VKSGLSRI
+1069 VKTGLSRI
-1077 KLRDQ
+1077 KLGDQ
-1082 CFRWGPWN
+1082 IFRWGPWN

-1100 FDVMTEEIEKAAS
+1100 FDVMIEEIEKAAS
-1113 ETAASVDQGTASH
+1113 EIATSIDQGTASR

-1135 VQYVTEH
+1135 VQYITEH
-1142 LSFEDPI
+1142 LAFEDPI
-1149 DRMGFVKRTRSL
+1149 DRLGFVKRVQSL

-1169 SVMVLSDERQRDYLT
+1169 TVSLSDERQRDYLT
-1184 QAASY
+1184 QLASY
-1189 NLVFANQAF
+1189 NLVFASQAF
-1198 QVACHAL
+1198 RVACHPL
-1205 VDGKL
+1205 VDRKIA
-1210 VHEISDMVKFAARR
+1210 HEISDMVKFAARR

-1231 RKAQIQMRRFLED
+1231 RMAQIQMRTFLQD
-1244 SKYPTKREAG
+1244 NKSPTKREAG
-1254 IQADQSVI
+1254 IQANQSVL

-1275 DELKGC
+1275 DELKDC

-1287 EAYLSARGNL
+1287 EAYLSAGGDP
-1297 SNSSDIDGFEDGWQS
+1297 SNSRDIDGFENGWQS
-1312 LFTTLPLNEFDSSGL
+1312 LFTALPLNEFDSCGL

-1393 QLLYDFFAKRHLYDL
+1393 QVLYDFFAKRHLYDL

-1419 LDELDRS
+1419 LDELDRN
-1426 PSFDVQPGDPS
+1426 PSFEVQPGDPS
-1437 YHIFLKILATG
+1437 FHIFLKILATG

-1508 RPRLEIIKTLVEPAI
+1508 RPRLEIIKTLVDPAI

-1554 PFADWHCYFLSEFLK
+1554 PFADWHCYFLSEFLR
-1569 QHSLARKEIEAQNAI
+1569 QHSIARKEIEAQNAI
-1584 EKSFSHEE
+1584 ERFSHEE

-1606 LLTMALGVLQNAV
+1606 LLTMALGGLQSAV

-1630 VVSKAPIQAILGLF
+1630 VVCKAPIRAILGLF

-1656 EALQVIIAYLQKC
+1656 EALQVIIAYIQKC
-1669 NTNPVP
+1669 NGNPVP

-1706 PVGTGVEHVG
+1706 PVSKGVEHVE
-1716 SVFLPGVS
+1716 SVFLPAVS
-1724 RLVSNCFGEDHCPE
+1724 RLVSNCFGEDYCPE

-1766 YLGRYDGESWSS
+1766 YLGHYDGESWSS

-1798 RDPQCLSECRLLIL
+1798 KDPECLSECRHLIL

-1818 LVERISMLKFQHRL
+1818 LVERVSMLKFQHRL

-1852 KDRQIDRYSISLED
+1852 KDRQNDRYSISLDD

-1882 RVHVQ
+1882 RAHVQ
-1887 DLEDT
+1887 GLEDT
-1892 ESRELSSTRRD
+1892 ESRELSRTRRD

-1914 MKANYQELGNGGAS
+1914 MKANYQELGNGGAR

-1951 CPIDSFFTDPTSFPL
+1951 CPIDPFFTDPTSFPL

-2010 QVYLVDQLHKS
+2010 QVYLVDQLHTS

-2059 LFSRPIIQTVSLVF
+2059 LLSRPIIQTVSLVF
-2073 KDLLFFMDIT
+2073 KDLLFFMDTT
-2083 DAMCRSSVL
+2083 DVMCRSSVL
-2092 AILGSVFRSS
+2092 AILGAVFRSS
-2102 YQAVRYITG
+2102 YQAFRYITG
-2111 TPRMLTDSAVIATL
+2111 NPLMLTDSTVIATL
-2125 TSLVEMITSAIP
+2125 ASLVEMITSAIQ
-2137 VVDYIDRATDAGG
+2137 VVDYIDRATDMGG
-2150 CAVSQIGALRGLV
+2150 CAVSQIGALRELV
-2163 LFVAS
+2163 LFVTS
-2168 SLREQPLES
+2168 SLREQPLAS
-2177 EVLGVVHSFKAFDND
+2177 EVLDRGHSSRAFDNV
-2192 DTTNPAVPSFFRDLR
+2192 DTTNHAVPSFFHDLR
-2207 NAATHELQ
+2207 TAATHELQ
-2215 AYLNDSWSRHQGK
+2215 AYLNDSWSQHQGK

-2258 AFNQAVQT
+2258 AFDQAVQT
-2266 FLDTVRAVDL
+2266 FLGTVRVIDL

>member
-25 KVVNGRFEDVDG
+25 EVVNGWVEDRDGDG
-37 GTGEVVA
+37 GPEEVVA
-44 PTAKLTV
+44 PNAMLAA
-51 PAAHDEA
+51 PAVHDEA
-58 NEGDSDGPG
+58 SEGERDEAG
-67 DDGTDSVQNV
+67 DDGIDEARNA
-77 VLGSKDIGERT
+77 VLGSKDIGEST
-88 PAVDKAEE
+88 PVVDKAED

-104 KETSKG
+104 
-110 DSGSVQGNQKNPAS
+110 NQEDPAGQS
-124 QNAPATRKVAD
+124 TPATRKVAD

-145 TNPST
+145 TNPSA
-150 PSTPRTQPQAGIWD
+150 PSTPRTQPHAGIWD

-186 SKRKDSETQKNSP
+186 SKRKDSQTQKNSP
-199 TIDEAGTQLLNE
+199 TIDEAETQLVAD
-211 NDNISP
+211 NDDISP
-217 LSSPLSSLHSIRIG
+217 LSSPPSSLHSIRLG
-231 EDDDSL
+231 EDDDSS
-237 RDRQEGQKGTEITE
+237 RDRQKAQEETETTGT
-251 SQAPQ
+251 QAPQ
-256 NRDEPLLPFEIPDH
+256 DREEPLPHFELPED

-275 SQPMRRSLRQ
+275 SQPMRRALRQ

-297 DAKYRSLMKARGL
+297 DAKYRNLMKARGL

-327 SQSKDFE
+327 SQTKDFE

-349 SPTMDQPLPD
+349 SPATEHRLPD
-359 RHVHK
+359 RHVHREF
-364 DSLHRRGLLADP
+364 LHRRSRLDP
-376 QLQGHLANGPD
+376 QVRGHLGSRTE

-401 AERRSLRNAA
+401 LKHVPQ
-411 RPKVVI
+411 PKVVI
-417 CQSPARPENN
+417 GQSSPARPGN
-427 SIYNIPSPPRSGSIS
+427 SSIFNIPSPPRSGSIS
-442 STQTSQQAEG
+442 STQTSQHVEG

-462 TLTTPVTEPRVN
+462 TLTTPVTEPRN
-474 GRNTLDSDMTDWLAG
+474 AINSDMMDWLTGA
-489 PDEQV
+489 DDQV
-494 SVDGGATNQS
+494 SADGESAINQS
-504 QPNSDVDEGAP
+504 QPNSDMDEDAP

-543 QKNQKQGN
+543 QKNQRQEN

-569 AKGVARKITKKNDS
+569 AKGVARKITRKNDS
-583 RMVSTA
+583 RMDSTA

-602 DSGESTGAEGDMPA
+602 DSGESTGAEEEMPVV
-616 DAHKKLAELFE
+616 DAQKKLAELFE
-627 LDLPID
+627 LGFPFD
-633 DDIAGDDIPEY
+633 DDIAGDDIPED

-657 PTGPRSRKPS
+657 PTGPRSRKPGK
-667 EKRQR
+667 KRQR

-677 SHSHSHTKRPRLKRQ
+677 SHSLNHSKRPRLKRQ
-692 TRITDPEY
+692 TRLTDPEY
-700 GARNRKE
+700 GARKENR
-707 RAAPR
+707 APR
-712 RLPRL
+712 HLPRL
-717 GILDAPDVAHRPRNE
+717 GILDAPDVAHRPRDE

-738 VAARGARSRKDMGRR
+738 VAARRARSRKDMGRR

-763 SRLDTEDANK
+763 SRRDTEDANK

-782 LRQTQLPQIQTKLY
+782 LRQTQLPQVQTKRH

-806 NQSGVV
+806 NRSGV
-812 TNHSPHSK
+812 TNHNPHLK
-820 ERGFLSDPKR
+820 ERGFLPDPKR
-830 TAQVDMTDDALDETP
+830 TTQVDLTDNALDETR
-845 PDVPAIAPATEMD
+845 PDNPAIAPTTGTVTP
-858 ISSRPTPA
+858 SRPKSA

-874 VIRRNFAVSSL
+874 VVRRNFAVSSL
-885 KRDGPRPAEPEI
+885 KRNGPRPAEPEI
-897 ADSGRNSASPSL
+897 TEPSRNSASPSL
-909 FQKTLALLNRDYRH
+909 FQKTLALLNRDYRYKH
-923 KPPTHRSL
+923 VSHPTHRSL
-931 PLHRYLANSLTPSL
+931 PLGRYLANSLTPPL
-945 PTKVQSDVSDEIPN
+945 PTSVQADVPAEISN
-959 AATDASPTP
+959 ATDASPTP
-968 PSHNRRRQLKKRPPR
+968 PGHTRRRQLRKRPPH

-994 LDTRASVAIMP
+994 VDARDSVTVTP
-1005 ADGVVLGNSRSTIST
+1005 ADGVILEDSHSTIST
-1020 GNGLK
+1020 GNRLK

-1032 VDFDIT
+1032 ADFDIT
-1038 PLCAGTFFHESTF
+1038 PLCPGTFFHESTF
-1051 IGSGQFSRSLKVE
+1051 IGSGQFSHCLKVE

-1069 VKSGLSRI
+1069 VKTGLSHI

-1100 FDVMTEEIEKAAS
+1100 FDFMIEEIETKVAS
-1113 ETAASVDQGTASH
+1113 EIATSTDQGTASH

-1142 LSFEDPI
+1142 LAFEDPI
-1149 DRMGFVKRTRSL
+1149 DRMGFVKRAQSL
-1161 IAKLNEQL
+1161 VAKLNEQL
-1169 SVMVLSDERQRDYLT
+1169 TAMVLDERHRNYLT
-1184 QAASY
+1184 QMTSY
-1189 NLVFANQAF
+1189 NLVFASQAF
-1198 QVACHAL
+1198 QLARHAL
-1205 VDGKL
+1205 IDVKIANEVLEMVKL
-1210 VHEISDMVKFAARR
+1210 VARR
-1224 VLGFIAS
+1224 VLGFTAS
-1231 RKAQIQMRRFLED
+1231 RTAQMEMRTFFQD
-1244 SKYPTKREAG
+1244 NKSPTKREAG

-1287 EAYLSARGNL
+1287 EAYLPALGDL
-1297 SNSSDIDGFEDGWQS
+1297 TNSRDIDGFENGWQS
-1312 LFTTLPLNEFDSSGL
+1312 LFTTLPLNEFDSCGL

-1347 LSPVLDNYDTNAET
+1347 LSPVLDNYDINAAM
-1361 QPISCNNYCRAL
+1361 QPISCNNYCKVL
-1373 FRRCYHLIN
+1373 FRRCYHLIT

-1408 KLEESYKSPSF
+1408 KLEESYRSPSF
-1419 LDELDRS
+1419 LDELDRN

-1508 RPRLEIIKTLVEPAI
+1508 RPRLEIIKTLVDPAI
-1523 SHRETCNISI
+1523 SHRETCNISV

-1547 EDLSGLE
+1547 EDVSGLE
-1554 PFADWHCYFLSEFLK
+1554 PFADWHCYFLTEFLK

-1606 LLTMALGVLQNAV
+1606 LLSMALGSLQNAV

-1630 VVSKAPIQAILGLF
+1630 LVSKVPIRAILGLF

-1656 EALQVIIAYLQKC
+1656 QALQVIIAYLQKC
-1669 NTNPVP
+1669 DASTVP
-1675 AAKTTTVPV
+1675 AAKAPTVPV

-1692 DWTDIEAIYGDESP
+1692 DWTDIEAIYGDGSGSP
-1706 PVGTGVEHVG
+1706 PATKGVEHVE
-1716 SVFLPGVS
+1716 SVFLPAVS

-1738 DAILLNVV
+1738 DAVLQNVV

-1766 YLGRYDGESWSS
+1766 YLGPYDGESWSS

-1798 RDPQCLSECRLLIL
+1798 KDPQCLSECRLLIL

-1818 LVERISMLKFQHRL
+1818 LVERVSMLKFQHRL

-1838 LDTTD
+1838 LDTTN
-1843 PLLHNLPFS
+1843 PLLRNLPFS
-1852 KDRQIDRYSISLED
+1852 NDRQNDRYSISLED
-1866 LSQRR
+1866 LRQRR

-1882 RVHVQ
+1882 RAHVQ

-1892 ESRELSSTRRD
+1892 ENRELSSTRRD

-1987 EKVVKTLIV
+1987 EKVVKTLVV

-2010 QVYLVDQLHKS
+2010 QVYLVDQLHTS
-2021 MADIYETGDPCKPT
+2021 MADMYETGDPYKPT
-2035 LRAVLLQCVFSAYI
+2035 LRAILLQCVFSAYI
-2049 ECAFSNPAAW
+2049 ESAFTNPAAW
-2059 LFSRPIIQTVSLVF
+2059 LLSRPIIQTVSLVF
-2073 KDLLFFMDIT
+2073 KDLLFFADIT
-2083 DAMCRSSVL
+2083 DAMCRSSVS
-2092 AILGSVFRSS
+2092 AILGAVFRSS
-2102 YQAVRYITG
+2102 YQAFRDATRN
-2111 TPRMLTDSAVIATL
+2111 PRILTDSTVIVTL
-2125 TSLVEMITSAIP
+2125 TNLVEMITSALP
-2137 VVDYIDRATDAGG
+2137 VVDYIDRATDVGG

-2168 SLREQPLES
+2168 SLREQPLAS
-2177 EVLGVVHSFKAFDND
+2177 EVLDLVQSSKAFDDN
-2192 DTTNPAVPSFFRDLR
+2192 TTNPAVPSFFHDLR
-2207 NAATHELQ
+2207 TSATHELQ
-2215 AYLNDSWSRHQGK
+2215 AYLNDSWSQHQGK

-2248 AAEIERTPVA
+2248 AVEIEQMPVA
-2258 AFNQAVQT
+2258 AFNQAVQS
-2266 FLDTVRAVDL
+2266 FLDSVRALDL
-2276 FDEAD
+2276 FDEADPPADYEMTTA

>member
-14 DSEVDFDSQES
+14 DSEIDFDSQES
-25 KVVNGRFEDVDG
+25 KVVNGQFGDG
-37 GTGEVVA
+37 NRETEEIVA
-44 PTAKLTV
+44 PNAKHTAL
-51 PAAHDEA
+51 AIHDEA
-58 NEGDSDGPG
+58 NEGESDGAS
-67 DDGTDSVQNV
+67 DDGTDKAQTVA
-77 VLGSKDIGERT
+77 LGSSDTGEST
-88 PAVDKAEE
+88 PTLNKAEE
-96 DSTMVDVR
+96 DSTKVDIR
-104 KETSKG
+104 KKTLQG
-110 DSGSVQGNQKNPAS
+110 DSGSFQRNQKDPAI
-124 QNAPATRKVAD
+124 
-135 SSSSSSGVTA
+135 SSNVTTA
-145 TNPST
+145 NRSA
-150 PSTPRTQPQAGIWD
+150 PSTPRTQPQAEIWD

-178 SRRRITYF
+178 SRKRITYF
-186 SKRKDSETQKNSP
+186 SKRKESETQKISP
-199 TIDEAGTQLLNE
+199 IIDDAETQLVNK

-217 LSSPLSSLHSIRIG
+217 LSSPPSSLHSIRLG
-231 EDDDSL
+231 EDDDGL
-237 RDRQEGQKGTEITE
+237 EERPEGQKDTETTE
-251 SQAPQ
+251 MQAPQ
-256 NRDEPLLPFEIPDH
+256 NQEEPLPPFEIPED

-310 KPVRVPLHQ
+310 KPVRVPQHQ
-319 AVHDTADE
+319 AVHDTVDE

-334 PPSSSPVEDFQFPPS
+334 PPSSSPAENFQFPPS
-349 SPTMDQPLPD
+349 SPVMDHRLPD

-364 DSLHRRGLLADP
+364 DALLRRGRLDP
-376 QLQGHLANGPD
+376 PLQGHLANRTE
-387 ARPSKRRRVSRPED
+387 ARPSKRRRVSRPEE
-401 AERRSLRNAA
+401 AERLSLKHAPQ
-411 RPKVVI
+411 PKVVI
-417 CQSPARPENN
+417 GKSSPARPESN
-427 SIYNIPSPPRSGSIS
+427 SIFNIPSPPRSGSIS
-442 STQTSQQAEG
+442 STQTSQHAEG

-474 GRNTLDSDMTDWLAG
+474 GRNAINSDMTDWLAG
-489 PDEQV
+489 ADDQV
-494 SVDGGATNQS
+494 SVDGESATSQS
-504 QPNSDVDEGAP
+504 EPNSDTDENAP
-515 EEDDEQVAVRALQR
+515 EENDEEVAVRALQR

-543 QKNQKQGN
+543 QKNQRQEN
-551 LPSTQRQRDRLA
+551 SLSTQQQRDRLA

-569 AKGVARKITKKNDS
+569 AKGVARKITRKNDS
-583 RMVSTA
+583 TMDSTA

-602 DSGESTGAEGDMPA
+602 DSGESTGAEEGMPAA

-627 LDLPID
+627 LDFPFD
-633 DDIAGDDIPEY
+633 DDIAGDDIPESN
-644 DHIDYMFPPIPRG
+644 HIDYMFPPVPRG
-657 PTGPRSRKPS
+657 PTGPRSRKPGK
-667 EKRQR
+667 KRQR
-672 TETGG
+672 TDTGG
-677 SHSHSHTKRPRLKRQ
+677 SHTHSLSKRPRLKRQ

-700 GARNRKE
+700 GARKE
-707 RAAPR
+707 RHAPR
-712 RLPRL
+712 HLPRL

-738 VAARGARSRKDMGRR
+738 VAARRARSRRDMGRR

-773 ALGEWRKGK
+773 ALGEWRRGK
-782 LRQTQLPQIQTKLY
+782 LRQTQLPQVQTKLH

-806 NQSGVV
+806 NRSGVV
-812 TNHSPHSK
+812 INHNAHSEK
-820 ERGFLSDPKR
+820 GFLPDPKR
-830 TAQVDMTDDALDETP
+830 TAQVGLTDDAPDETRSDIP
-845 PDVPAIAPATEMD
+845 PLSPTTERDV
-858 ISSRPTPA
+858 SSRRKPA
-866 SGQQGRKW
+866 FGQQGSKW

-885 KRDGPRPAEPEI
+885 KRNGPRPAEPEI
-897 ADSGRNSASPSL
+897 DASTNSASPSL
-909 FQKTLALLNRDYRH
+909 FQRTLALLNRDYRH
-923 KPPTHRSL
+923 KRVSHSTHRSL
-931 PLHRYLANSLTPSL
+931 PLDRYLANSLTPTL
-945 PTKVQSDVSDEIPN
+945 PTSVQSDVPAEISN
-959 AATDASPTP
+959 AATHASPRP
-968 PSHNRRRQLKKRPPR
+968 PGHNRRRQLRKRPPQ
-983 RLDLGALDSQG
+983 RLDLGALDSQAF
-994 LDTRASVAIMP
+994 DTPDSIIVMP
-1005 ADGVVLGNSRSTIST
+1005 ADGAILEDSRSTISA

-1038 PLCAGTFFHESTF
+1038 PLCPGTFFHESTF
-1051 IGSGQFSRSLKVE
+1051 IGGGEFSRSLKVE

-1069 VKSGLSRI
+1069 VKSGLSHI

-1100 FDVMTEEIEKAAS
+1100 FDVMIEEIETKAAS
-1113 ETAASVDQGTASH
+1113 QIATSMDHAASH
-1126 DACALYRSL
+1126 DACALYRSM
-1135 VQYVTEH
+1135 VKYVTEH
-1142 LSFEDPI
+1142 LTFEDPI
-1149 DRMGFVKRTRSL
+1149 DRMGFVKRAQIL

-1169 SVMVLSDERQRDYLT
+1169 TAMVLSDERQSNYLT
-1184 QAASY
+1184 QIASY
-1189 NLVFANQAF
+1189 NLVFASQAF
-1198 QVACHAL
+1198 QVARHAL
-1205 VDGKL
+1205 VDVKIAN
-1210 VHEISDMVKFAARR
+1210 EISEMVRLVARR
-1224 VLGFIAS
+1224 ALGFTAN
-1231 RKAQIQMRRFLED
+1231 RTAQTQIRSFLQD
-1244 SKYPTKREAG
+1244 NKSPTKREAG

-1287 EAYLSARGNL
+1287 EAYLSAGGDL
-1297 SNSSDIDGFEDGWQS
+1297 SNSRDIDGFENGWQS
-1312 LFTTLPLNEFDSSGL
+1312 LFTTLPLNEFDSCGL
-1327 VRIGAR
+1327 VRIGSR
-1333 FREAHDNWLMVKRL
+1333 FREAHDNWLMVKQL
-1347 LSPVLDNYDTNAET
+1347 LSPVLDNYETNAAT

-1393 QLLYDFFAKRHLYDL
+1393 QLLYDFFAKKHLYDL
-1408 KLEESYKSPSF
+1408 KFEESYKSPSF
-1419 LDELDRS
+1419 LDELDRN

-1437 YHIFLKILATG
+1437 YHIFLKILASG

-1508 RPRLEIIKTLVEPAI
+1508 RPRLEIIKTLVDPAI

-1547 EDLSGLE
+1547 EDVSGLE
-1554 PFADWHCYFLSEFLK
+1554 PFADWHCYFLSEVLK

-1606 LLTMALGVLQNAV
+1606 LLSTALGGLQNAV

-1630 VVSKAPIQAILGLF
+1630 VVSKAPVRAILSLF

-1656 EALQVIIAYLQKC
+1656 EALLVIIAYLQKC
-1669 NTNPVP
+1669 NSDPVP
-1675 AAKTTTVPV
+1675 AANAPTISV

-1692 DWTDIEAIYGDESP
+1692 DWTEIEAIYEGESP
-1706 PVGTGVEHVG
+1706 PASKGVEHVE
-1716 SVFLPGVS
+1716 SIFLPAVS

-1756 VKHGLKHWDN
+1756 VKHRLKHWDN
-1766 YLGRYDGESWSS
+1766 YLDPYEGESWLS

-1812 SMWLSS
+1812 SMWMSS
-1818 LVERISMLKFQHRL
+1818 LVERVSMLKFQHRL

-1838 LDTTD
+1838 LDTTN

-1852 KDRQIDRYSISLED
+1852 KDRQNDRYSISLED

-1871 LSLLSSLLSNM
+1871 SSLLSSLLSNM
-1882 RVHVQ
+1882 RAHVQ

-1892 ESRELSSTRRD
+1892 ENQELSSTRRD
-1903 YRELIQRMMAS
+1903 YRELIQRMMTS

-2010 QVYLVDQLHKS
+2010 QVYLVDQLHTS
-2021 MADIYETGDPCKPT
+2021 MADIYETGDPYKPT
-2035 LRAVLLQCVFSAYI
+2035 LRAILLQCVFSAYI
-2049 ECAFSNPAAW
+2049 ESAFTNPAAW
-2059 LFSRPIIQTVSLVF
+2059 LLSRPIIQTVALVF
-2073 KDLLFFMDIT
+2073 KDLLFSMDIT

-2092 AILGSVFRSS
+2092 AILGAVFRSS
-2102 YQAVRYITG
+2102 YQAFRYITR
-2111 TPRMLTDSAVIATL
+2111 TPRMLTDSTVITTL
-2125 TSLVEMITSAIP
+2125 TSLVGMITSALP
-2137 VVDYIDRATDAGG
+2137 VVDYIDRATDVGG

-2163 LFVAS
+2163 LSVAS
-2168 SLREQPLES
+2168 SLREQPLAS
-2177 EVLGVVHSFKAFDND
+2177 EVLDLVQSSKAFDND
-2192 DTTNPAVPSFFRDLR
+2192 NTTNPAVPSFFRDLR
-2207 NAATHELQ
+2207 TAATHELQ
-2215 AYLNDSWSRHQGK
+2215 VYLNDSWSQHQGK
-2228 YYFTRRGGHQPQ
+2228 YYFTRRGVHQPQ

-2248 AAEIERTPVA
+2248 AAEIEHAPA
-2258 AFNQAVQT
+2258 AFDQAVHT

>member
-25 KVVNGRFEDVDG
+25 KVVNGRFEDGDG
-37 GTGEVVA
+37 GTEEVVA
-44 PTAKLTV
+44 PNAKLTA
-51 PAAHDEA
+51 PAADVEA
-58 NEGDSDGPG
+58 NEGERDGAG
-67 DDGTDSVQNV
+67 DDGTGRVQNV
-77 VLGSKDIGERT
+77 VLSSKDIKGST
-88 PAVDKAEE
+88 PAVDKAED
-96 DSTMVDVR
+96 DSTMVDLR
-104 KETSKG
+104 KTSQS
-110 DSGSVQGNQKNPAS
+110 DSGSVQENQKDPAS
-124 QNAPATRKVAD
+124 QSAPATRKVAD
-135 SSSSSSGVTA
+135 SSSSSSGVTT

-150 PSTPRTQPQAGIWD
+150 PSTPRTQPLAGIWD

-178 SRRRITYF
+178 SRRRVTYF
-186 SKRKDSETQKNSP
+186 SKRKDSETQKNSS
-199 TIDEAGTQLLNE
+199 TVDEPETQLVND

-217 LSSPLSSLHSIRIG
+217 ISSPLSSLHSIPLG
-231 EDDDSL
+231 EDDDNL
-237 RDRQEGQKGTEITE
+237 RDRQEGQNGME
-251 SQAPQ
+251 STQTQAPQ
-256 NRDEPLLPFEIPDH
+256 NREELLLPFEIPDH

-319 AVHDTADE
+319 AVHGTADE

-359 RHVHK
+359 RYVHK
-364 DSLHRRGLLADP
+364 DSLHRRGRLDP
-376 QLQGHLANGPD
+376 QPQGHLANRPD
-387 ARPSKRRRVSRPED
+387 ARPSKRRRVSRPGD
-401 AERRSLRNAA
+401 ADRRSLEHAPQ
-411 RPKVVI
+411 PKVVI
-417 CQSPARPENN
+417 GQSPARPEHN
-427 SIYNIPSPPRSGSIS
+427 SIFNIPSPPRSGSIS
-442 STQTSQQAEG
+442 STQTSQHAEG

-474 GRNTLDSDMTDWLAG
+474 GRNAINSDMTDWLTGA
-489 PDEQV
+489 DDQV
-494 SVDGGATNQS
+494 SVDGEATDQS
-504 QPNSDVDEGAP
+504 QPNSNLDEDAP
-515 EEDDEQVAVRALQR
+515 DEDDEQVAVRALQR

-543 QKNQKQGN
+543 QKNQRQGN

-563 SHRTEN
+563 PHRTEN
-569 AKGVARKITKKNDS
+569 SKGVARKIPKKNDS
-583 RMVSTA
+583 RMDSTA
-589 REPLASLSHLADD
+589 REPLASLSNLADD
-602 DSGESTGAEGDMPA
+602 DSAESSGAEEDMPV
-616 DAHKKLAELFE
+616 DAHKKMAELFQ
-627 LDLPID
+627 LDLPFD
-633 DDIAGDDIPEY
+633 DDIAGDDIPES
-644 DHIDYMFPPIPRG
+644 DHIDYMFPPMPRG
-657 PTGPRSRKPS
+657 STGPRSRKPGK
-667 EKRQR
+667 KRQR

-677 SHSHSHTKRPRLKRQ
+677 SLSHSHIKRPRLKRQ

-700 GARNRKE
+700 AARKE

-717 GILDAPDVAHRPRNE
+717 GILDAPDVAHRSRNE

-738 VAARGARSRKDMGRR
+738 VAARRARSRKDMGRR

-782 LRQTQLPQIQTKLY
+782 LRQTQLPQVQIKLN
-796 ARQPLLDRPV
+796 ARPPLLDRPV
-806 NQSGVV
+806 NQPAAV
-812 TNHSPHSK
+812 TNHSPYLK
-820 ERGFLSDPKR
+820 ESCFLPDPK
-830 TAQVDMTDDALDETP
+830 TAQVDLTDDGLDETR
-845 PDVPAIAPATEMD
+845 PDVPAITPTTERD
-858 ISSRPTPA
+858 ISSRPKPA

-885 KRDGPRPAEPEI
+885 KRNGPRPAEPEI
-897 ADSGRNSASPSL
+897 TDSGRTSASPSL

-923 KPPTHRSL
+923 KHPTHRSL
-931 PLHRYLANSLTPSL
+931 PLDRYLANSVTPSL
-945 PTKVQSDVSDEIPN
+945 PTKVQSDVPAEIPN
-959 AATDASPTP
+959 AAADASPAP

-983 RLDLGALDSQG
+983 RLDLGTLDSQEV
-994 LDTRASVAIMP
+994 DTRDSVTILP
-1005 ADGVVLGNSRSTIST
+1005 TGGVVLENSRSTIST

-1025 SFRRTYT
+1025 SFRRAYT

-1038 PLCAGTFFHESTF
+1038 PLCPGTFFHESTF
-1051 IGSGQFSRSLKVE
+1051 IGSGQFSRALKVE

-1069 VKSGLSRI
+1069 EKTGLSRI
-1077 KLRDQ
+1077 KLSDQ
-1082 CFRWGPWN
+1082 FFRWGPWN
-1090 DTVSSELGQV
+1090 DMVSSELGQV
-1100 FDVMTEEIEKAAS
+1100 FDVMIEEIEEAAS
-1113 ETAASVDQGTASH
+1113 ETATSVDQGTASH

-1135 VQYVTEH
+1135 IQYVTEH
-1142 LSFEDPI
+1142 LAFEDPI
-1149 DRMGFVKRTRSL
+1149 DRMGFVKRAQSL
-1161 IAKLNEQL
+1161 VAKLNEQL
-1169 SVMVLSDERQRDYLT
+1169 PAVALSDERQRGYLT
-1184 QAASY
+1184 QIASY
-1189 NLVFANQAF
+1189 NLVFATQAL

-1205 VDGKL
+1205 VDGEIA
-1210 VHEISDMVKFAARR
+1210 HEISDMVKFAARR

-1231 RKAQIQMRRFLED
+1231 RTAQIQMRTFLQD
-1244 SKYPTKREAG
+1244 NKSPTKREPG
-1254 IQADQSVI
+1254 IQEDQSVI
-1262 EAYVIVRHVLQSM
+1262 EAYVIARHVLQSM
-1275 DELKGC
+1275 DGLKGC

-1287 EAYLSARGNL
+1287 EAYLSAGGDPSDSR
-1297 SNSSDIDGFEDGWQS
+1297 DIDGFENGWQS
-1312 LFTTLPLNEFDSSGL
+1312 LFTTLPLNEFDSYGL

-1419 LDELDRS
+1419 LDELDRN
-1426 PSFDVQPGDPS
+1426 PSFDVQPDDPS

-1508 RPRLEIIKTLVEPAI
+1508 RPRLEIIKTLVDPAI

-1533 RAWSRLVRFKLSTD
+1533 RTWSRLVRFKLSTD

-1554 PFADWHCYFLSEFLK
+1554 PFADWHCYFLGEFLK

-1584 EKSFSHEE
+1584 AKNFSHEE

-1606 LLTMALGVLQNAV
+1606 LLTMALGGLQNAV
-1619 RAAPTLEHARV
+1619 RAAPTLEHARL
-1630 VVSKAPIQAILGLF
+1630 VVSKAPIRAILGLF

-1669 NTNPVP
+1669 NTDPVP
-1675 AAKTTTVPV
+1675 AAKAPTIPV

-1706 PVGTGVEHVG
+1706 LASKGVEHVE
-1716 SVFLPGVS
+1716 SVFLPAVS

-1746 DCWTSIASVL
+1746 DCWTFIASVL

-1766 YLGRYDGESWSS
+1766 YLGHYDGESWSS

-1798 RDPQCLSECRLLIL
+1798 RDPRCLSECRLLIL

-1818 LVERISMLKFQHRL
+1818 LVERVSMLKFQHRL

-1852 KDRQIDRYSISLED
+1852 KDRQSDRYSLSLED

-1882 RVHVQ
+1882 RAHVQ

-1892 ESRELSSTRRD
+1892 ENRELTSTRRD

-1914 MKANYQELGNGGAS
+1914 MKANYQELGNGGGN

-1951 CPIDSFFTDPTSFPL
+1951 CPIDPFFTDPTSFPL

-2010 QVYLVDQLHKS
+2010 QVYLVDQLHTS

-2059 LFSRPIIQTVSLVF
+2059 VLSRPIIQTVSLVF
-2073 KDLLFFMDIT
+2073 KDLLFFIDIT
-2083 DAMCRSSVL
+2083 DAMCRSSIV
-2092 AILGSVFRSS
+2092 AILGAIFRSS
-2102 YQAVRYITG
+2102 YQAVRYVTG
-2111 TPRMLTDSAVIATL
+2111 NPLMRTDSTVIATL
-2125 TSLVEMITSAIP
+2125 TSLVEMITSAIT
-2137 VVDYIDRATDAGG
+2137 VVDYIDRATDMGR
-2150 CAVSQIGALRGLV
+2150 CAVSQIGVLRELV
-2163 LFVAS
+2163 LFVTS
-2168 SLREQPLES
+2168 SLLEQPLAS
-2177 EVLGVVHSFKAFDND
+2177 EVLDRGQSSRAFDDD
-2192 DTTNPAVPSFFRDLR
+2192 DTTNHAVPSFFHDLHT
-2207 NAATHELQ
+2207 AATHELQ
-2215 AYLNDSWSRHQGK
+2215 AYLNDSWSQHQGK